1 MTIIPYTD
9 VVLVDSEDNEI
20 GRMEKLEA
28 HEKGILHRAF
38 SVLVF
43 NNRNEL
49 LLQQRAFGKYHSE
62 GLWTNT
68 CCSHPLPG
76 ETNISAAKRRL
87 QEEMGFVCDLEEIF
101 NFLYRAELDNGLIE
115 NEIDYVIIGKSDK
128 TPLLNLKET
137 IAYKWMNLED
147 IQQDILVNPTY
158 YTHWFKII
166 ILNHF
171 DKLTTYL
178 THESLQKRN
187 I

>member
-115 NEIDYVIIGKSDK
+115 NEIDYVIIVKSDK